1 MRRTSTHVG
10 GRPPKFREPS
20 GPVTVTL
27 PTRTL
32 EKLSRIDVDRAKA
45 IVKAVDIVVGSD
57 AGSQVEA
64 ELIEMAPGTALVIV
78 PPNRSLRS
86 IPWLKM
92 IEVAPMR
99 YLLAITPGTT
109 IEKLEISLVDLIE
122 EAKKSAAEDL
132 PLLESLMEKIRHL
145 RRGKNFSV
153 AEILFVAV
161 GR

>member
-1 MRRTSTHVG
+1 MGRTSTHAG

-32 EKLSRIDVDRAKA
+32 AKLKRIDDDRAKA
-45 IVKAVDIVVGSD
+45 IVKAVDTVVGSD
-57 AGSQVEA
+57 TGSLIEA

-78 PPNRSLRS
+78 PPNQSLRS

-99 YLLAITPGTT
+99 YLLAITPGTP

-122 EAKKSAAEDL
+122 DAKKSAAEDL
-132 PLLESLMEKIRHL
+132 PLLESLTEKIRRL

-161 GR
+161 